1 MLFAYLQFSTGRESW
16 GFSGGGE
23 AAQVEEGK
31 IEYGT
36 YHIYQ
41 DLFMHPVS
49 LIPFSSLTCIAIL
62 SFPIK
67 SPDKS
72 LLCYVVI
79 VTNCGT

>member
-1 MLFAYLQFSTGRESW
+1 M
-16 GFSGGGE
+16 
-23 AAQVEEGK
+23 EEGT
-31 IEYGT
+31 IEYRT

-41 DLFMHPVS
+41 DFFMHPVS

-67 SPDKS
+67 SPDIS
-72 LLCYVVI
+72 LLCRVVI